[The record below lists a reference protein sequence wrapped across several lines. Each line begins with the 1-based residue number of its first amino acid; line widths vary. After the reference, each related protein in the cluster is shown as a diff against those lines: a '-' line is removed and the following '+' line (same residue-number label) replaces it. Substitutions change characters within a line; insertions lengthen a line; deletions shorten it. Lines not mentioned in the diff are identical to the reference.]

1 MTFEG
6 FLIYIL
12 IGGIAGWAAG
22 MFRQGKGYGILANI
36 LIGIAGGVVGGWIFG
51 LFGLEYHG
59 ILGSILT
66 ATVGA
71 ILLLFVIAK
80 IRG

>member
-1 MTFEG
+1 MTLEG
-6 FLIYIL
+6 ILIFIL

-22 MFRQGKGYGILANI
+22 MFRQGKGYGLLANI
-36 LIGIAGGVVGGWIFG
+36 LIGIAGSIVGGWIFG
-51 LFGLEYHG
+51 LLGLEYHG

-71 ILLLFVIAK
+71 ILLLFVINK
-80 IRG
+80 VKG